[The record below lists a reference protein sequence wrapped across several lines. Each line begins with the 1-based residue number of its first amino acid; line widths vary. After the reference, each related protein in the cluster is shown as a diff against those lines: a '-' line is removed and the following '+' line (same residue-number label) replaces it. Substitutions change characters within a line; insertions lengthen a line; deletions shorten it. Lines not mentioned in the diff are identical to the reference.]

1 MIHVLRI
8 SYDWICD
15 VLFGLHVIFKLHV
28 IVGSYGW
35 VLTLCAD
42 IFWIIFYWTVFR
54 VSYEN
59 TDEDM
64 YHMGFSMICSRFV
77 VSNLKSSFQ
86 WEKQILNWSKT
97 SRGKK
102 NQVCYLDHRLIKTY
116 QDWAPYRR
124 SFQKTKKSSS

>member
-8 SYDWICD
+8 SYDWIFD

-42 IFWIIFYWTVFR
+42 IFWIILATGLYFVFATKILMKMCTIWAFLWY
-54 VSYEN
+54 VPS
-59 TDEDM
+59 
-64 YHMGFSMICSRFV
+64 SV

-86 WEKQILNWSKT
+86 QEKQILNWSKT

-102 NQVCYLDHRLIKTY
+102 NQACCLDHRLRPIKIEHLIGVHFKR
-116 QDWAPYRR
+116 Q
-124 SFQKTKKSSS
+124 KSSS